1 MKLAVSTAVTAVVLT
16 LLATG
21 LAEAQPMPR
30 AASNPRHP
38 ERECGVKVRLECR
51 AEVMGGMNYMDYWV
65 NRTPEP
71 WHTKAAECIRARG
84 CVPRLQYR
92 PVVCDWSTRTRLE

>member
-1 MKLAVSTAVTAVVLT
+1 MKLVMSTTVAAVALT

-21 LAEAQPMPR
+21 LAEAQMPR

-51 AEVMGGMNYMDYWV
+51 AEVMGGMNYMDHWV

-84 CVPRLQYR
+84 CVPRYDNGNEVPSLGR
-92 PVVCDWSTRTRLE
+92 GGRR